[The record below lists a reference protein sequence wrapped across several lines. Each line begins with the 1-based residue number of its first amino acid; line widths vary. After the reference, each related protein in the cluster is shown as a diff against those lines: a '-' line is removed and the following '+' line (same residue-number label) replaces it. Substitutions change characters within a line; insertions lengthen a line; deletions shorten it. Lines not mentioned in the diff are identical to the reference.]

1 MEEMFDV
8 YNENGEY
15 LGVKSKSFCHREDA
29 GVWHKPVWI
38 WIVDKLG
45 GGILVQKH
53 DAGKKHFPNK
63 YDIPSAG
70 HVHAGEKPI
79 EACVRETK
87 EELGIDT
94 KEDDFVFLTE
104 WKFDIGWEFAQVY
117 LLDIDASKAKF
128 VLEEGKVGK
137 VKWLSYKEFEKLIYS
152 DEFCPHQKEFKDW
165 SCKML
170 KKELAK

>member
-1 MEEMFDV
+1 MSI
-8 YNENGEY
+8 N
-15 LGVKSKSFCHREDA
+15 S
-29 GVWHKPVWI
+29 
-38 WIVDKLG
+38 G

-79 EACVRETK
+79 EAYVRETK

-104 WKFDIGWEFAQVY
+104 WKFDIFPKARESAIRIHKKLGFIEVTDKGTESDIFLRK
-117 LLDIDASKAKF
+117 LL
-128 VLEEGKVGK
+128 
-137 VKWLSYKEFEKLIYS
+137 
-152 DEFCPHQKEFKDW
+152 
-165 SCKML
+165 
-170 KKELAK
+170 